1 MTQAMKEDAA
11 LDEATQLTFTEDL
24 NGVWLQGMPDVFRL
38 PMQSLAALK
47 QKHSFILW
55 NGNQLT
61 INAANGR
68 AHYSLASADGLSLTA
83 TLIDWSASGR
93 RKA

>member
-1 MTQAMKEDAA
+1 
-11 LDEATQLTFTEDL
+11 
-24 NGVWLQGMPDVFRL
+24 
-38 PMQSLAALK
+38 LK

-68 AHYSLASADGLSLTA
+68 AHYSLASDDGLSLTA